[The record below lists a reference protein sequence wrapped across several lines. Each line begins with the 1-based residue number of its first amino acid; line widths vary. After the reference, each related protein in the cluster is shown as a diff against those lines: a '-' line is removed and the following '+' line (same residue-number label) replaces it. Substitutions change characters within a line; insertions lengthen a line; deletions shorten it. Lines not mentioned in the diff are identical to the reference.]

1 MKTKPDI
8 DIDIAI
14 HKTGYVITERK
25 HHFKRTNY
33 KGEVTDLYDGDARYV
48 VWNVESAEKPKV
60 FVVASYLPTLIKWLD
75 NQYDKGSIRY
85 RNSINHTYLNDCESR
100 VSLAEKNIK
109 IINNR
114 SK

>member
-8 DIDIAI
+8 DIDVAI

-25 HHFKRTNY
+25 HHFKRTDY
-33 KGEVTDLYDGDARYV
+33 KGNVSDFYDGDARYV
-48 VWNVESAEKPKV
+48 VWNVENVNKPKV

-75 NQYDKGSIRY
+75 EQYEKGSVRY
-85 RNSINHTYLNDCESR
+85 RNTNYIYLNDCESK
-100 VSLAEKNIK
+100 VSLAQKNIK
-109 IINNR
+109 ILTTR